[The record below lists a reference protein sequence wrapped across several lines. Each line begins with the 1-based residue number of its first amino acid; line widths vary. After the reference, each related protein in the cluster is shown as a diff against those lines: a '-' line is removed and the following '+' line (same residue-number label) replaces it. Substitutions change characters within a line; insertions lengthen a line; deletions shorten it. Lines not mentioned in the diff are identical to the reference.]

1 MMFTFISFL
10 MELKMIT
17 TELIPIREQLERIEK
32 KLDGNFKNNFLSINQ
47 VSKLTSLSPSTIRR
61 AIARGE
67 LKCSKRLGKLLFQE
81 SDIRRWING

>member
-1 MMFTFISFL
+1 
-10 MELKMIT
+10 MIN

-32 KLDGNFKNNFLSINQ
+32 KLDGNFKNQFLSINE

>member
-1 MMFTFISFL
+1 MTS
-10 MELKMIT
+10 

-32 KLDGNFKNNFLSINQ
+32 KLDGNFKNEFLSINE
-47 VSKLTSLSPSTIRR
+47 VSKLTSLSTSTIRR
-61 AIARGE
+61 AISKGQ

>member
-1 MMFTFISFL
+1 
-10 MELKMIT
+10 MIT

-32 KLDGNFKNNFLSINQ
+32 KIDGNFKNEFLSINE

-61 AIARGE
+61 AISKGQ

>member
-1 MMFTFISFL
+1 
-10 MELKMIT
+10 MIT

-32 KLDGNFKNNFLSINQ
+32 KLDGNFKNEFLSINQ
-47 VSKLTSLSPSTIRR
+47 VSKLTSLSTSTIRR
-61 AIARGE
+61 AISKGQ

>member
-1 MMFTFISFL
+1 MKGVIMIS
-10 MELKMIT
+10 

-32 KLDGNFKNNFLSINQ
+32 KLDGNFKNKFLSINQ

-61 AIARGE
+61 AISKGQ